1 MYSVVNLFIFFDG
14 AFMVDLFCSYKGVGP
29 FFCCIEVR
37 K

>member
-1 MYSVVNLFIFFDG
+1 MYSVVNLFIVCDG